1 MQAGLITACAEGRRY
16 TREAK
21 VEEIPVV
28 GENRGAGFENLKSMI
43 DSYNRE
49 INYLRVSVTDRC
61 NLRCIYCMPK
71 EGLSVI
77 GHDDILRY
85 EEILRVICASIQLG
99 IAKVRVTGGEPL
111 VRRGILDFLSKLKT
125 IDGLQDVSL
134 TTNGVLLESMA
145 EGIFKAGIRRINI
158 SLDSLNQEKYECVT
172 RGGSLERVLR
182 GIDEAHRAGFSPI
195 KINIVVIKG
204 FNDDEIL
211 SFARQ
216 TIDKPYQIRF
226 IELMPLGRVGMD
238 YEEKYL
244 SNDTI
249 LDEIAKAYPL
259 VPVNVRK
266 TNLDGPAMLFRIK
279 DARGEIG
286 FISAMSQHFCQSCNR
301 LRLTA
306 DGNIRACLFSDQEVD
321 LKSKIRMGCSDSDL
335 VRLIKIAA
343 EKKPRGFKETADE
356 GHIKKCT
363 KDMSAIGG

>member
-1 MQAGLITACAEGRRY
+1 VG
-16 TREAK
+16 
-21 VEEIPVV
+21 VES
-28 GENRGAGFENLKSMI
+28 GKSMI

-85 EEILRVICASIQLG
+85 EEILRVIRASIQLG

-111 VRRGILDFLSKLKT
+111 VRRGILDFLCKLKT
-125 IDGLQDVSL
+125 IDELRDVSL
-134 TTNGVLLESMA
+134 TTNGILLESLA

-158 SLDSLNQEKYECVT
+158 SLDSLNREKYEHVT

-182 GIDEAHRAGFSPI
+182 GINEARRAGFSPI

-216 TIDKPYQIRF
+216 TIENPYQIRF

-238 YEEKYL
+238 HEEKYL
-244 SNDTI
+244 SNEII

-259 VPVNVRK
+259 EPLNLEK
-266 TNLDGPAMLFRIK
+266 NNLDGPAKLYRIK
-279 DARGEIG
+279 DARGELG
-286 FISAMSQHFCQSCNR
+286 FISAMSQHFCRSCNR

-306 DGNIRACLFSDQEVD
+306 DGNMRACLFSDQEVD
-321 LKSKIRMGCSDSDL
+321 LKNAMRMGCSDSEL
-335 VRLIKIAA
+335 VNLIKTAA
-343 EKKPRGFKETADE
+343 ETKPRGFKETADE

>member
-1 MQAGLITACAEGRRY
+1 MG
-16 TREAK
+16 
-21 VEEIPVV
+21 VES
-28 GENRGAGFENLKSMI
+28 GKSMI

-85 EEILRVICASIQLG
+85 EEILRVIRASIQLG

-111 VRRGILDFLSKLKT
+111 VRRGILDFLCKLKT
-125 IDGLQDVSL
+125 IDELRDVSL
-134 TTNGVLLESMA
+134 TTNGILLESLA
-145 EGIFKAGIRRINI
+145 EGIFEAGIRRINI
-158 SLDSLNQEKYECVT
+158 SLDSLNPEKYEHVT

-182 GIDEAHRAGFSPI
+182 GINEARRAGFFPI

-216 TIDKPYQIRF
+216 TIENPYQIRF

-238 YEEKYL
+238 HEEKYL
-244 SNDTI
+244 SNEII

-259 VPVNVRK
+259 EPLNVEK
-266 TNLDGPAMLFRIK
+266 NNLDGPAKLYRIK
-279 DARGEIG
+279 DARGELG
-286 FISAMSQHFCQSCNR
+286 FISAISQHFCQSCNR

-306 DGNIRACLFSDQEVD
+306 DGNMRACLFSDQEVD
-321 LKSKIRMGCSDSDL
+321 LKNAMRMGCSDSEL
-335 VRLIKIAA
+335 VNLIKTAA
-343 EKKPRGFKETADE
+343 ETKPGGFKETADE